1 MKYFQYIVFAL
12 AIFTL
17 SSFEEA
23 GKLKEKPKPVALA
36 IGQAI
41 DTVAILDLPSIE
53 DADSIVMAEVDED
66 AFEVVTDETKASYY
80 HDKFSGKKTAS
91 GEVFDNSKYTAAH
104 KTLPFGTK
112 IKVTNLKNKRSVVL
126 TVTDRGPFTKGRT
139 VDMSKRAFMDLTDN
153 LGRGILDVKIERM
166 VEDIQ

>member
-1 MKYFQYIVFAL
+1 MKYVQYIIFAL

-23 GKLKEKPKPVALA
+23 GKLKEKNKPAVVRMEQVL
-36 IGQAI
+36 
-41 DTVAILDLPSIE
+41 DTVATLDLPSIE
-53 DADSIVMAEVDED
+53 EDSIVMAEVED
-66 AFEVVTDETKASYY
+66 DSFEVVSDETKASYY

-112 IKVTNLKNKRSVVL
+112 IKVTNLRNKRSVVL
-126 TVTDRGPFTKGRT
+126 TVTDRGPFTKGRS
-139 VDMSKRAFMDLTDN
+139 VDISKRAFMDLTDN
-153 LGRGILDVKIERM
+153 LGRGVLNVKVERM
-166 VEDIQ
+166 IEDIQ

>member
-1 MKYFQYIVFAL
+1 MKYFQYIIFAL
-12 AIFTL
+12 ILFTL

-23 GKLKEKPKPVALA
+23 GKFKEKNKPTVVS
-36 IGQAI
+36 IGQVL
-41 DTVAILDLPSIE
+41 DTVAMLDLPCIE
-53 DADSIVMAEVDED
+53 EDSIVVAEVED
-66 AFEVVTDETKASYY
+66 DSFEVVSDETKASYY

-91 GEVFDNSKYTAAH
+91 GEIFDNSKYTAAH

-139 VDMSKRAFMDLTDN
+139 VDLSKRAFMDLTDN
-153 LGRGILDVKIERM
+153 LGRGVLDVKVERM
-166 VEDIQ
+166 VEDI

>member
-1 MKYFQYIVFAL
+1 MKYFQYIIFAL

-23 GKLKEKPKPVALA
+23 GKLKEKNKPTAVSM
-36 IGQAI
+36 GQVV
-41 DTVAILDLPSIE
+41 DTVATLDLPVIE
-53 DADSIVMAEVDED
+53 EDSIVMAEVEED

-80 HDKFSGKKTAS
+80 HDKFSGRKTAS
-91 GEVFDNSKYTAAH
+91 GEIFDNSKYTAAH

-139 VDMSKRAFMDLTDN
+139 VDLSKRAFMDLTDN
-153 LGRGILDVKIERM
+153 LGRGVLDVKVERM
-166 VEDIQ
+166 VEDVQ

>member
-12 AIFTL
+12 IIFTL

-23 GKLKEKPKPVALA
+23 GKLKEKIKPAAVSMEQVL
-36 IGQAI
+36 
-41 DTVAILDLPSIE
+41 DTVATLDLPMIE
-53 DADSIVMAEVDED
+53 EDSIVMAEVEED
-66 AFEVVTDETKASYY
+66 SFEVVSDETKASYY

-112 IKVTNLKNKRSVVL
+112 IKVTNLRNKRSVVL
-126 TVTDRGPFTKGRT
+126 TVTDRGPFTKGRS
-139 VDMSKRAFMDLTDN
+139 VDISKRAFMDLTDN
-153 LGRGILDVKIERM
+153 LGRGVLDVKVERM
-166 VEDIQ
+166 IEDIQ

>member
-17 SSFEEA
+17 SSFEDA
-23 GKLKEKPKPVALA
+23 GKLKEKPKLVNLVL
-36 IGQAI
+36 GQAI
-41 DTVAILDLPSIE
+41 DTVAVLDLPSIE
-53 DADSIVMAEVDED
+53 DADSIVMAEVDEE

-153 LGRGILDVKIERM
+153 LGRGILNVKIERM

>member
-1 MKYFQYIVFAL
+1 MKYFQYIIFAL

-23 GKLKEKPKPVALA
+23 GKLKEKNKPAAVRMEQVL
-36 IGQAI
+36 
-41 DTVAILDLPSIE
+41 DTVATLDLPSIE
-53 DADSIVMAEVDED
+53 EDSIVMAEVED
-66 AFEVVTDETKASYY
+66 DSFEVVSDETKASYY

-112 IKVTNLKNKRSVVL
+112 IKVTNLRNKRSVVL
-126 TVTDRGPFTKGRT
+126 TVTDRGPFTKGRS
-139 VDMSKRAFMDLTDN
+139 VDISKRAFMDLTDN
-153 LGRGILDVKIERM
+153 LGRGVLDVKVERM
-166 VEDIQ
+166 IEDIQ

>member
-12 AIFTL
+12 IIFTL

-23 GKLKEKPKPVALA
+23 GKLKEKIKPATVSMEQVL
-36 IGQAI
+36 
-41 DTVAILDLPSIE
+41 DTVATLDLPMIE
-53 DADSIVMAEVDED
+53 EDSIVMAEVEED
-66 AFEVVTDETKASYY
+66 SFEVVSDETKASYY

-112 IKVTNLKNKRSVVL
+112 IKVTNLRNKRSVVL
-126 TVTDRGPFTKGRT
+126 TVTDRGPFTKGRS
-139 VDMSKRAFMDLTDN
+139 VDISKRAFMDLTDN
-153 LGRGILDVKIERM
+153 LGRGVLDVKVERM
-166 VEDIQ
+166 IEDIQ

>member
-1 MKYFQYIVFAL
+1 MKYFQYIIFAL

-23 GKLKEKPKPVALA
+23 GKLKEKNKPTAVRMEQVL
-36 IGQAI
+36 
-41 DTVAILDLPSIE
+41 DTVATLDLPSIE
-53 DADSIVMAEVDED
+53 EDSIVMAEVED
-66 AFEVVTDETKASYY
+66 DSFEVVSDETKASYY

-112 IKVTNLKNKRSVVL
+112 IKVTNLRNKRSVVL
-126 TVTDRGPFTKGRT
+126 TVTDRGPFTKGRS
-139 VDMSKRAFMDLTDN
+139 VDISKRAFMDLTDN
-153 LGRGILDVKIERM
+153 LGRGVLDVKVERM
-166 VEDIQ
+166 IEDIQ

>member
-41 DTVAILDLPSIE
+41 DTVAILDLQSIE